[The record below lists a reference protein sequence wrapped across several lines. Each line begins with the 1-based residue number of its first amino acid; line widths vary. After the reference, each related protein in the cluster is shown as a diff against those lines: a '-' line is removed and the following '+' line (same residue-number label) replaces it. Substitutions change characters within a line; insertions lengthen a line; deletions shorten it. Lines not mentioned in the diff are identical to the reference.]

1 MTTWLMNIDTGGT
14 FTDIVATNPEGNFIY
29 AKVLS
34 NGSLRGRII
43 SVENL
48 SGSDQGTKLK
58 ISQRWDT
65 QQDIFEGY
73 GIRLLEES
81 GIQRTITHS
90 DLTTGILTIN
100 TMVEDIQWNN
110 REFEIFSGEEAPVL
124 AARIITGTPL
134 NTPLPPIHLRLGT
147 TKGTNALLEKKG
159 AKVAFLVTK
168 GFGDLIRIGTQQ
180 RPDLFSLNI
189 VQKLPLHHTV
199 IEIEERLD
207 KDGKVIQELT
217 DSEIQQIIATVKR
230 SGCESIA
237 IALLHSYVNPKH
249 ESLLAS
255 ACQMHGIP
263 YISVSHTLAPL
274 IKLLPRAET
283 TLVNAYLLPVLKHY
297 LEAISGALSHKDS
310 SLSIMTS
317 TGGLVGHQMFQPKD
331 SLLSGPAGGVVG
343 ATTMAKLAGIDHF
356 ISLDM
361 GGTSTDVSRYH
372 QQYDYHRETRVGE
385 ITMLSPAVAIETVAA
400 GGGSLCSFDGNK
412 LLVGPESA
420 GAFPGPACYG
430 AGGPLSL
437 TDVNLLLG
445 KLDPDAFQ
453 IPVSI
458 QAAQKALDQ
467 MFEGY
472 TDPQKHEVLQ
482 GFVQIANEKMAEA
495 IRRISIRKGYDPAE
509 YSLLAFGGAG
519 GQHACGIAKILGI
532 QKILIPYEAGLLSA
546 YGIGTAPIERSKSRM
561 ILQPYATIR
570 AEIDQI
576 IIKLKKETTAL
587 LYQEN
592 ITFQKIHTQVAL
604 FLRFQGQDYT
614 IEVVY
619 DTQHNIEKLFEEKY
633 RQIFGHWVENRE
645 IEVESVKI
653 IASGI
658 TYTQTQFQEKTS
670 HQDIQPYYP
679 KTDKY
684 IQRVSVYRWE
694 NLRPGAEI
702 QGEAILV
709 SSYGTI
715 YVEKGWRLSINTY
728 RQAYMV
734 QEQID
739 RMFMRK
745 AVESEA
751 ARITLFAHRFQTI
764 AEEMGALLE
773 RTAFSV
779 NVKERLDFS
788 CAVLDPDGKLIVNAP
803 HIPVHLGSLGVCVR
817 RVQEALDIGP
827 GDVVITNHP
836 GFGGSHLPD
845 ITLIAPVFT
854 DRKELIGYVAN
865 RAHHAEIGGKR
876 PGSMPPDAQNLEEE
890 GVVIAPEYFVRKGNV
905 QWEQMQKLFTQ
916 ARYPTRL
923 LQENMADLN
932 AGLAALRL
940 GQNMLSKLI
949 ETHGFKDI
957 SYYMEQLKR
966 DARDQMSLA
975 LRQLDTG
982 EYQEEEYLDDGTRLR
997 LRMNI
1002 EEEKI
1007 VLDFEGTSDVH
1018 TGNLNAN
1025 LAIVNSAVLYVFR
1038 LLVQKEIPLN
1048 EGIMELI
1055 NMNIPRGILNPGFS
1069 QHPGSCPAVV
1079 GGNVETSQ
1087 RLVDL
1092 LLKPLKLAGCSQG
1105 TMNNVVF
1112 GNEYTGYYETIGGGT
1127 GAGKGFHGTDAVHQH
1142 MTNTRITDPEVLEF
1156 RYPIRLER
1164 FAIRQHSGGDGK
1176 WKGGNGIIRHYR
1188 FLEPMSVTVLT
1199 QHRKIPPYGMEG
1211 GSEGSCGKQFVIR
1224 KNGETILL
1232 EGIQGIELDKM
1243 EQLIIETPG
1252 GGGYGKP

>member
-1 MTTWLMNIDTGGT
+1 MTAWQMNIDTGGT
-14 FTDIVATNPEGNFIY
+14 FTDIVATPPEGNSIY

-43 SVENL
+43 SVERL
-48 SGSDQGTKLK
+48 SGSDRGINLK
-58 ISQRWDT
+58 IAHGWNT

-73 GIRLLEES
+73 RVRLLEEPS
-81 GIQRTITHS
+81 IQGTVRYSHLAMGT
-90 DLTTGILTIN
+90 LTIN
-100 TMVEDIQWNN
+100 ASVEDTQWSN

-134 NTPLPPIHLRLGT
+134 NASLPPMHLRLGT

-168 GFGDLIRIGTQQ
+168 GFGDLMRIGTQQ
-180 RPDLFSLNI
+180 RPELFSLNI
-189 VQKLPLHHTV
+189 QRNPPLHHTV
-199 IEIEERLD
+199 IEVEERLD
-207 KDGKVIQELT
+207 QNGKVIQELT
-217 DSEIQQIIATVKR
+217 DGAIQQIIEKVKR

-237 IALLHSYVNPKH
+237 IALLHSYVNPEH
-249 ESLLAS
+249 ENLLAH
-255 ACQMHGIP
+255 ACQKHGIP
-263 YISVSHTLAPL
+263 YISVSHALTPL
-274 IKLLPRAET
+274 IKLYPRAGT

-297 LEAISGALSHKDS
+297 LQGISRALSRMGS
-310 SLSIMTS
+310 SQSIMTS
-317 TGGLVGHQMFQPKD
+317 TGGLVGYQMFQPKD

-343 ATTMAKLAGIDHF
+343 AAAMAKLAGIDHF

-372 QQYDYHRETRVGE
+372 QRYDYHRETRVGA

-400 GGGSLCSFDGNK
+400 GGGSLCGFDGNK

-472 TDPQKHEVLQ
+472 TEHQKQEALK
-482 GFVQIANEKMAEA
+482 GFWQIANEKMAKA

-519 GQHACGIAKILGI
+519 GQHACGIAEILGI

-561 ILQPYATIR
+561 LLKPYDAVR

-576 IIKLKKETTAL
+576 IFQLKEETIDL
-587 LYQEN
+587 LNQEN
-592 ITFQKIHTQVAL
+592 ISFQKINTQVSL
-604 FLRFQGQDYT
+604 FLRFLGQDHT
-614 IEVVY
+614 IEIIY
-619 DTQHNIEKLFEEKY
+619 DTKHNIEALFEEKY

-645 IEVESVKI
+645 VEVESVKI
-653 IASGI
+653 LASGI
-658 TYTQTQFQEKTS
+658 THTQGYNQTPS
-670 HQDIQPYYP
+670 QDIRPYDPMAY
-679 KTDKY
+679 KY
-684 IQRVSVYRWE
+684 IQHVPVYRWE
-694 NLRPGAEI
+694 NLQPGAEI
-702 QGEAILV
+702 QGQAILV
-709 SSYGTI
+709 SHYSTV
-715 YVEKGWRLSINTY
+715 YVEKGWKLSINTF
-728 RQAYMV
+728 RQAYMIH
-734 QEQID
+734 EQPDIMSTKD
-739 RMFMRK
+739 TI
-745 AVESEA
+745 ASEA
-751 ARITLFAHRFQTI
+751 ARITLFSHRFQTI

-817 RVQEALDIGP
+817 KVRETLEMGP

-854 DRKELIGYVAN
+854 DRRELIGYVAN
-865 RAHHAEIGGKR
+865 RAHHAEIGGTR

-905 QWEQMQKLFTQ
+905 RWEQMKKLFTS

-923 LQENMADLN
+923 LDENMADLN
-932 AGLAALRL
+932 AGLAALQL

-949 ETHGFKDI
+949 ETHGFEDI
-957 SYYMEQLKR
+957 SYYMKLLKR
-966 DARDQMSLA
+966 DARDQMRLA
-975 LRQLDTG
+975 LRQLDSG
-982 EYQEEEYLDDGTRLR
+982 EYQEAEYLDDGTPLR
-997 LRMNI
+997 LRMKI
-1002 EEEKI
+1002 GKDKI
-1007 VLDFEGTSDVH
+1007 VLDFKGTSDVH
-1018 TGNLNAN
+1018 PGNLNAN

-1055 NMNIPRGILNPGFS
+1055 EMNIPQGILNPGFS
-1069 QHPGSCPAVV
+1069 QNPGSCPAVV

-1112 GNEYTGYYETIGGGT
+1112 GNEHMGYYETIGGGT
-1127 GAGKGFHGTDAVHQH
+1127 GAGKGFHGADAVHQH
-1142 MTNTRITDPEVLEF
+1142 MTNTRITDPEILEF
-1156 RYPIRLER
+1156 RYPVRLER
-1164 FAIRQHSGGDGK
+1164 FTIRRHSGGDGK

-1211 GSEGSCGKQFVIR
+1211 GSEGSCGKQYVIR
-1224 KNGETILL
+1224 RNGETLLL
-1232 EGIQGIELDKM
+1232 EGIQGIELGKM